1 MKTMF
6 WLRLFLVP
14 YLLTL
19 IVEEAAAL
27 LWGYRSGKDLLTVLW
42 VNTITNPLVTLLRYL
57 SAQFLSSLEM
67 RTGILI
73 VAEIL
78 VVLSEWLLFRSFL
91 SKGKHFFWFSLCLN
105 AASYGAGLWL
115 GPIALRLLR
124 GIL

>member
-1 MKTMF
+1 MF

-57 SAQFLSSLEM
+57 SAQFLPSLEM
-67 RTGILI
+67 RTEILI

-115 GPIALRLLR
+115 DPIALRLLR
-124 GIL
+124 GTL